1 MLPASFQTPA
11 AVILLAGGLLSC
23 FAGYRVFR
31 GVLGFFG
38 FVIGAL
44 LTSSLMGT
52 DQTLWMIG
60 GAIVGGIA
68 GALILVAAYFVG
80 VALIGAGVGAL
91 AVNLIWASLGREP
104 HIVIVIMFA
113 IAGALAA
120 LALQRYVIIGA
131 TAFGGAWTTIVGGLA
146 LMGDKMAVEAAARN
160 NVWLA
165 YPMNP
170 APGEKWVIVAWLAL
184 GIVGVIVQLAIT
196 AKGSKKK

>member
-11 AVILLAGGLLSC
+11 AIILLAGGLLSC

-44 LTSSLMGT
+44 LTSSVMGT

-60 GAIVGGIA
+60 AAIVGGIV

-91 AVNLIWASLGREP
+91 AVIFFWGGSGGR
-104 HIVIVIMFA
+104 
-113 IAGALAA
+113 
-120 LALQRYVIIGA
+120 
-131 TAFGGAWTTIVGGLA
+131 
-146 LMGDKMAVEAAARN
+146 
-160 NVWLA
+160 
-165 YPMNP
+165 
-170 APGEKWVIVAWLAL
+170 AP
-184 GIVGVIVQLAIT
+184 
-196 AKGSKKK
+196 